1 MKSTLPV
8 RLTALAASAVL
19 GMGVLVAQEGKGA
32 KDSGAKAGEVPAL
45 PQSDVPALP
54 LEEPSKAKTP
64 TSAEQRLL
72 GVGEALAA
80 ANAELE
86 SLREQ
91 HNQLKLQMEALG
103 IAAVKGDERSL
114 QQRLLKATAD
124 LAVAEKARVETVER
138 SNRLAEAAAAF
149 MARPAE
155 PALKTALNDAIK
167 NVTATKSPGT
177 SDAVSLDSARVVS
190 WKSDLGLAVI
200 NAGKESGVRMGAPLH
215 ITREDKSIASG
226 LVVDVRDR
234 IAGILITGPGATI
247 RVGDGVKP
255 ELTQNSPK

>member
-1 MKSTLPV
+1 MKPAAIT
-8 RLTALAASAVL
+8 RLAFAATAVL
-19 GMGVLVAQEGKGA
+19 GTGALVAQGGRGVKEA
-32 KDSGAKAGEVPAL
+32 AVPE
-45 PQSDVPALP
+45 LP
-54 LEEPSKAKTP
+54 LEEPAAKARTP
-64 TSAEQRLL
+64 DSTEQRLL
-72 GVGEALAA
+72 AVGEALAA

-114 QQRLLKATAD
+114 QQRLIKATAD
-124 LAVAEKARVETVER
+124 LAVTEKARTEAVER
-138 SNRLAEAAAAF
+138 ANRLAEAAAAF
-149 MARPAE
+149 MARPGE
-155 PALKTALNDAIK
+155 HALKAALDEAIK
-167 NVTATKSPGT
+167 SVTSAKAPATADPV
-177 SDAVSLDSARVVS
+177 ALDSARVVS

-215 ITREDKSIASG
+215 ITRDEKSIASG

-234 IAGILITGPGATI
+234 IAGILVTGTGAAI

-255 ELTQNSPK
+255 ELTQNSPQ

>member
-1 MKSTLPV
+1 MKPAATI
-8 RLTALAASAVL
+8 RLILAASAVL
-19 GMGVLVAQEGKGA
+19 GMGALVAQEGR
-32 KDSGAKAGEVPAL
+32 GEVE
-45 PQSDVPALP
+45 VPALP
-54 LEEPSKAKTP
+54 LEEPSVKPKSAS
-64 TSAEQRLL
+64 SAEQRLL

-91 HNQLKLQMEALG
+91 HSQLKLRMEAMG
-103 IAAVKGDERSL
+103 AAALDPNARGLQERL
-114 QQRLLKATAD
+114 IKATSD
-124 LAVAEKARVETVER
+124 LAVTEKARLEAMER
-138 SNRLAEAAAAF
+138 SNRLAEAASAF
-149 MARPAE
+149 MARPGE
-155 PALKTALNDAIK
+155 PALKTALNEAIQ
-167 NVTATKSPGT
+167 NVTTAKAPVT
-177 SDAVSLDSARVVS
+177 SDPVALAGARVVS
-190 WKSDLGLAVI
+190 WKSELGLAVI

-234 IAGILITGPGATI
+234 IAGVLVTGSDAGI